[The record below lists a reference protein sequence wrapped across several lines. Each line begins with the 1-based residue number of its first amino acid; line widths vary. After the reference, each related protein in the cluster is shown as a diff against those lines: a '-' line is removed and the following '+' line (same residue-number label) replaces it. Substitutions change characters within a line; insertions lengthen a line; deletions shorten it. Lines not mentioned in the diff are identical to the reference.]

1 MLYPVCLWTGVGWN
15 SESSGAALWHCFLWY
30 TIPVLDDVAHLQYR
44 AILFK
49 NHTRGKT
56 IYKQLSVKIDIHI
69 KIKENSDDIY
79 TLQR

>member
-1 MLYPVCLWTGVGWN
+1 M
-15 SESSGAALWHCFLWY
+15 WHCFLWY
-30 TIPVLDDVAHLQYR
+30 TIPVLDDVAHLQYC

-69 KIKENSDDIY
+69 KIKKIRMTYTHYNVNEVCVCDDFTLVENKNFKK
-79 TLQR
+79 